1 MKNHFLYSVL
11 FFLILG
17 MRAYAQEPSILL
29 AASPGWSMLAS
40 SPKGDFDTLKIPLKR
55 AGNLLLIEAEIDG
68 LRGNFI
74 FDTGAPGLVLNTAY
88 FRQQAIKKNR
98 TSIGVAGSSAEV
110 YEMQVKQL
118 KINELYY
125 ENILVELTELSH
137 IENNKGVKILGL
149 LGNALF
155 EELVVKIDLRNNSL
169 FLYRDN
175 NTKTKTKSISD
186 REISLNVSYTNNGL
200 FIPMS
205 IEKKSLNVFF
215 DTGAEQMVLD
225 NYLPKAVM
233 KNVVLNKRL
242 NLRGTGGQK
251 LEVWAGVLNEVSL
264 KNTSFTDV
272 QVIVTGLQQLSEAYG
287 QALDA
292 IIGYTILER
301 GIVEINYKK
310 KQFRL
315 YLYKE
320 DENE

>member
-1 MKNHFLYSVL
+1 MKNHFLYT
-11 FFLILG
+11 FFVFLLLG
-17 MRAYAQEPSILL
+17 MRANAQDPSILA
-29 AASPGWSMLAS
+29 AASPGWSLLAS
-40 SPKGDFDTLKIPLKR
+40 SPKGEFDTLKIPLKR
-55 AGNLLLIEAEIDG
+55 AGNLLLLEAEIDG
-68 LRGNFI
+68 VRGNFI

-88 FRQQAIKKNR
+88 FRQQAIKRNR
-98 TSIGVAGSSAEV
+98 TSVGVAGSSSEV

-125 ENILVELTELSH
+125 ENMLVELTELSH

-155 EELVVKIDLRNNSL
+155 EELVVKIDVKNNSL

-175 NTKTKTKSISD
+175 NTKTKAKKISD
-186 REISLNVSYTNNGL
+186 SEINLNISYTNNAL

-205 IEKKSLNVFF
+205 IDKKSLNVYF

-225 NYLPKAVM
+225 NYLPKGVM
-233 KNVVLNKRL
+233 KNVVLSKRL

-251 LEVWAGVLNEVSL
+251 LEVWAGVLNKVAL
-264 KNTSFTDV
+264 KNYVFNDV
-272 QVIVTGLQQLSEAYG
+272 DVIVTGLQQLSEAYN
-287 QALDA
+287 QPLDA
-292 IIGYTILER
+292 IIGYTILEK